1 MIIEQRVVQDLD
13 GWRRR
18 REKVGDS
25 SRVMAL
31 DPIKVMTIAKEYYAL

>member
-1 MIIEQRVVQDLD
+1 MINEHRVVQDLD

-18 REKVGDS
+18 REKVGES
-25 SRVMAL
+25 LRLMTL